1 MGSDKPRPG
10 RQPAFRAA
18 GQRGDDPPWM
28 DKHAPESALKDI
40 FDRGHVVVV
49 TDNDRF
55 IGLITR
61 SDVLTTGVT
70 DWNNK
75 ERT

>member
-1 MGSDKPRPG
+1 MTRHVETT
-10 RQPAFRAA
+10 
-18 GQRGDDPPWM
+18 

-61 SDVLTTGVT
+61 SDVLTT
-70 DWNNK
+70 WRNRL
-75 ERT
+75 EQ

>member
-1 MGSDKPRPG
+1 FALPVREAMTRHVETL
-10 RQPAFRAA
+10 
-18 GQRGDDPPWM
+18 
-28 DKHAPESALKDI
+28 DKHAPERALKDI

-61 SDVLTTGVT
+61 SDVLTT
-70 DWNNK
+70 WRNRL
-75 ERT
+75 EQ